1 MTKTH
6 ITPDDKHVPLDINR
20 ADIIEQ
26 VRAAFERYQKAQA
39 EQDLEALDHL
49 FWDSEQTIRFGMR
62 ETVWGK
68 SAIRQFRGTRH
79 RPTAAG
85 RIEHLSIATFGDSFG
100 AMTAS
105 FRRSD
110 VEAGLG
116 RWTQTWVR
124 FDDGW
129 KIVATHVSPAP
140 DETPTENEPTDP
152 HIR

>member
-1 MTKTH
+1 MTTTQ
-6 ITPDDKHVPLDINR
+6 ITSNDGQVLFEINR
-20 ADIIEQ
+20 ADVVEQ
-26 VRAAFERYQKAQA
+26 VRAAFDLYQKAQA
-39 EQDLEALDHL
+39 EQDLEVLDQL
-49 FWDSEQTIRFGMR
+49 FWESEQTVRFGMR

-85 RIEHLSIATFGDSFG
+85 RIEHLSIATFGDRFG
-100 AMTAS
+100 TMTAS

-110 VEAGLG
+110 DDSALG

-129 KIVATHVSPAP
+129 KIVATHVSPVPDGASAAP
-140 DETPTENEPTDP
+140 V
-152 HIR
+152 HA

>member
-1 MTKTH
+1 MFPKSSRECINT
-6 ITPDDKHVPLDINR
+6 IEINR
-20 ADIIEQ
+20 ADIVEQ

-39 EQDLEALDHL
+39 DQDLDALDQL
-49 FWDSEQTIRFGMR
+49 FWESEQTIRFGMR

-68 SAIRQFRGTRH
+68 AAIRRFRGARH

-85 RIEHLSIATFGDSFG
+85 RIEHLSIAAFGDRF
-100 AMTAS
+100 AALTAS
-105 FRRSD
+105 FRRGD
-110 VEAGLG
+110 AEVGLG

-140 DETPTENEPTDP
+140 DDLPVVPTQD
-152 HIR
+152 